1 VHDANCVVWCPRVG
15 MEGVLVSVGDG
26 VGAGAAGDED
36 DTEENAGG
44 RVWRIVGRG

>member
-1 VHDANCVVWCPRVG
+1 
-15 MEGVLVSVGDG
+15 MLVSVGDG
-26 VGAGAAGDED
+26 VGAGAGDED